1 MEKTTETLMKTVVA
15 FLSRSHGY
23 DVLKKLTKSKDHK
36 ILKVYTHKLNP
47 KSQDPKR
54 HIRDDF
60 HLYEEKCKKLDITLV
75 TIDDNK
81 SEILNCPVCDF
92 IVEVSWRYLIP
103 ENITKKAKIA
113 AFGIHRGKLPD
124 YAGAEP
130 IKKAI
135 KNNEKEIV
143 LSAHF
148 LEKKIDFGDTILSY
162 EYKINYDQKLDFDE
176 NIQKIRE
183 EITKFFGNL
192 VLNVMAYFEKKK

>member
-1 MEKTTETLMKTVVA
+1 MKTVVV
-15 FLSRSHGY
+15 FLSRPHGY
-23 DVLKKLTKSKDHK
+23 DVLKKLIESKEYK
-36 ILKVYTHKLNP
+36 ILKLYTHKLNP

-54 HIRDDF
+54 QIRDDF
-60 HLYEEKCKKLDITLV
+60 HLYEEKCKKFGISLV
-75 TIDDNK
+75 TIDENK

-183 EITKFFGNL
+183 EITQFFGNL